1 MQRPAARGV
10 GSKVATRT
18 DRQTLDGISLEPN
31 GWLRASAALTRTGV
45 FSYRNEDGSVRRE
58 LRPPQEVFRADLMP
72 LYAGLPLT
80 VGHPDVFL
88 DVLTTRAH
96 QVGSISSPRREADK
110 LVADLLITDLPAI
123 EQVQRG
129 VRQISV
135 GYEAELD
142 PTPGVWMGQPYDAV
156 QRRITPNHIAIVAS
170 GRAGPECAIRLDQGD
185 TMLELTIDGNSVTM
199 SPEMF
204 ASVLSAL
211 GMDPANPPQ
220 TLELCYG
227 PQDPAAAPT
236 MDKAPAPA
244 APAPAAKADSLDA
257 LQARLDSLQ
266 AQLALR
272 PDETKIRESVRNRIK
287 LESVAEAHGV
297 KFDSAMSDDLLR
309 AAVVKQLE
317 GVDVS
322 TKSSAYIEA
331 RYDSAI
337 EARSASEAQV
347 RQVAKSTTA
356 PDTAKRIDEALKA
369 KRDAWQRPIPGAAT
383 LASVSK

>member
-1 MQRPAARGV
+1 MRV
-10 GSKVATRT
+10 GCIVATRT
-18 DRQTLDGISLEPN
+18 DRQTLDELTLEPN

-45 FSYRNEDGSVRRE
+45 FAYRKEDGSIRRE
-58 LRPPQEVFRADLMP
+58 LRPPQEVFRSDLMP

-88 DVLTTRAH
+88 DASTTRAH

-110 LVADLLITDLPAI
+110 LVADLLITDLAAI

-129 VRQISV
+129 VRQISI

-156 QRRITPNHIAIVAS
+156 QRRITPNHIAIVDR

-185 TMLELTIDGNSVTM
+185 TMLDLTIDGNSVTV

-204 ASVLSAL
+204 SAVLTAL

-244 APAPAAKADSLDA
+244 APAPAAKADSMDA

-272 PDETKIRESVRNRIK
+272 PDETKIRESVKARIK
-287 LESVAEAHGV
+287 LEQVAETHGV

-322 TKSSAYIEA
+322 AKSSAYIEA
-331 RYDSAI
+331 RYDSAV
-337 EARSASEAQV
+337 EARSARDEQV

>member
-1 MQRPAARGV
+1 M
-10 GSKVATRT
+10 ATRT
-18 DRQTLDGISLEPN
+18 DRQTLDELTLEPN

-45 FSYRNEDGSVRRE
+45 FAYRNEDGSIRRE

-110 LVADLLITDLPAI
+110 LVADLLITDLAAI

-142 PTPGVWMGQPYDAV
+142 FTPGTWFGVPYDAV
-156 QRRITPNHIAIVAS
+156 QRNIQPNHIAIVDR
-170 GRAGPECAIRLDQGD
+170 GRAGPECAIRLDTGE
-185 TMLELTIDGNSVTM
+185 TMLDLEIDGNSVTVT
-199 SPEMF
+199 PEMF

-257 LQARLDSLQ
+257 MQARLDSLQ

-272 PDETKIRESVRNRIK
+272 PDETKIRESVKARIK
-287 LESVAEAHGV
+287 LEQVAETHGV

-322 TKSSAYIEA
+322 SKSSAYIEA
-331 RYDSAI
+331 RYDSAL
-337 EARSASEAQV
+337 ESRSARDAQV
-347 RQVAKSTTA
+347 RQAVSGTTA

-369 KRDAWQRPIPGAAT
+369 KREAWQRPIPGAAT
-383 LASVSK
+383 LATVSK